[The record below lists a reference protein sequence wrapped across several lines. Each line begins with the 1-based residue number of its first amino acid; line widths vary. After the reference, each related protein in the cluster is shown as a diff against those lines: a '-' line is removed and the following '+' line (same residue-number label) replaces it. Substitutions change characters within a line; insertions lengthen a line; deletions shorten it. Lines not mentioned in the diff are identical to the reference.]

1 MLLLPKMLSATPRCG
16 SVIAVELFVWLGVS
30 GWGGGVDDRGGD
42 DDGGDDD
49 GCEGD
54 RDADVDGHEDVVS
67 DARGV
72 EQYLGAACGV
82 GVRLLDGT
90 GDADRWR
97 RRGGSSVS
105 ISPRLASSGGFFGGR
120 TPLGPDPMSQLL
132 LLLIAFM
139 YAENAVN
146 LSAGTSLSLTWLAA

>member
-16 SVIAVELFVWLGVS
+16 SVIAIERFVRLGVS
-30 GWGGGVDDRGGD
+30 GRGGGGDDRGGVI
-42 DDGGDDD
+42 GGS
-49 GCEGD
+49 EGNS
-54 RDADVDGHEDVVS
+54 DADVGGHEDVVS

-72 EQYLGAACGV
+72 EQCLGAACGV
-82 GVRLLDGT
+82 EGRLLDGT

-146 LSAGTSLSLTWLAA
+146 FSVGTSLSFTWLAAW